1 MLRSLAVNLARISD
15 RKQQKNKDLSQEQ
28 EDRYRKWVR
37 KVRVYLLQSAK
48 YCIDKTDVENKKPD
62 TEKR

>member
-1 MLRSLAVNLARISD
+1 MRSLAVNLARISD

-37 KVRVYLLQSAK
+37 KVRVYLL
-48 YCIDKTDVENKKPD
+48 
-62 TEKR
+62 

>member
-48 YCIDKTDVENKKPD
+48 YCIDKTDVENEKPD